1 MWMYKTRARRYRVR
15 IVAGEI
21 VHRMTASL
29 RLCAAADVPEGGALR
44 VETETLTLAVFNL
57 DGRFYVTDDHCT
69 HGPGSLS
76 DGWVEGEEVECD
88 FHNGRFHIPT
98 GAVTAPP
105 CMIPLNTYATEV
117 VDGDVLIDPV
127 PRPLAQGAG

>member
-1 MWMYKTRARRYRVR
+1 MAAT
-15 IVAGEI
+15 
-21 VHRMTASL
+21 L
-29 RLCAAADVPEGGALR
+29 RLCAAADVPEGGAIK

-57 DGRFYVTDDHCT
+57 GGRIYVIDDHCT

-88 FHNGRFHIPT
+88 FHNGRFHIPS

-105 CMIPLNTYATEV
+105 CMIPIATYATEV
-117 VDGDVLIDPV
+117 VEGDVMIDPT
-127 PRPLAQGAG
+127 PRPLAESRPGN